1 MCTRILWSS
10 EGTPGSGAVLVAR
23 SMDWFEDTRTD
34 LWALPRGVARTG
46 MTDGVTLEWVSRYG
60 SVVAAMYGAVTCDGI
75 NERGFVANGLYLA
88 EADYGVRD
96 PKRPGLGLTI
106 CLQYFLD
113 NFATVAEAVTW
124 ARESNFQIVPAL
136 LGNRPGTAHIS
147 IADPGGDSAIME
159 FVGGQVRIHHGPEYQ
174 IMANSPIYDEQ
185 LERVKE
191 YDGLG
196 GTKPLPGSTDS
207 PDRFVRAAY
216 YAAHLPE
223 TSDVRTAI
231 AEVLSVARNAS
242 APFGT
247 ADPARPNISTTR
259 WRIVSDLTHRIYYF
273 ESATSPNI
281 VWVQLDE
288 LGLDSA
294 TEARK
299 LDLVHDLDRVGDVT
313 GQFVIA
319 EPFAVPAVERELRTA
334 AG

>member
-10 EGTPGSGAVLVAR
+10 EGTPGSGTVLAAR
-23 SMDWFEDTRTD
+23 TMDWFEDTKTD
-34 LWALPRGVARTG
+34 LWALPRGVPRTG
-46 MTDGVTLEWVSRYG
+46 GTDGETLQWTSRYG

-75 NERGFVANGLYLA
+75 NERGFAANGLYLA
-88 EADYGVRD
+88 EADYGARD
-96 PKRPGLGLTI
+96 LKRPGIGLPI

-113 NFATVAEAVTW
+113 NFATVAEALAW
-124 ARESNFQIVPAL
+124 ARGSDFQIVPAL
-136 LGNRPGTAHIS
+136 LGGRPGTAHVS
-147 IADPGGDSAIME
+147 LEDPSGDSAIIE
-159 FVGGQVRIHHGPEYQ
+159 FIGGEMHVHAGPQYQ
-174 IMANSPIYDEQ
+174 IMANSPTYDEQ
-185 LERVKE
+185 LARVKQYE
-191 YDGLG
+191 GFG
-196 GTKPLPGSTDS
+196 GTTPLPGSTDS

-223 TSDVRTAI
+223 TTDVRTAI

-259 WRIVSDLTHRIYYF
+259 WRIVSDLTHRTYYF

-294 TEARK
+294 KDARK
-299 LDLVHDLDRVGDVT
+299 LDMVHDLDRVGDVT
-313 GQFVIA
+313 GQFVVSQ
-319 EPFAVPAVERELRTA
+319 PFQFPTV
-334 AG
+334 G